1 MLPDL
6 LRKQMSVWIAQ
17 EYFTDE
23 LESKLKVH
31 LEDSF
36 PLCDLCRHERNCSME
51 AANPQRIV
59 KLNEPER
66 MLPTFLLIVSGKREI
81 YSTNDNETQIRL
93 RFNEPISES

>member
-1 MLPDL
+1 
-6 LRKQMSVWIAQ
+6 MSVWIAQ

-51 AANPQRIV
+51 AANP
-59 KLNEPER
+59 
-66 MLPTFLLIVSGKREI
+66 
-81 YSTNDNETQIRL
+81 
-93 RFNEPISES
+93 